1 MAVTYSFDH
10 AHLNAVDVEAAASF
24 YERVF
29 DARRIR
35 TFEANGVTFAQLEMG
50 GVRLTITSR
59 PYAHSGRG
67 NAVDH
72 FALSVPDLDEAIAD
86 LRAKGVEFRAGERG
100 RSTSATGRARR
111 AASGMPSSTRPT
123 TWPSRFYRWKR
134 RHDAAHV
141 RRSRD
146 GWRPATLAASH
157 RPRVVIPLHKYRW
170 RAKGAGRLGA
180 RASCPQGPGGQ
191 DARAPRTSVR
201 QLHVVRDH
209 GRHGPYRSAAV
220 SSNRPYSSR
229 GAPSSGRA

>member
-86 LRAKGVEFRAGERG
+86 LRAKGVEFRAGE
-100 RSTSATGRARR
+100 TGTLDIRD
-111 AASGMPSSTRPT
+111 GSSTVGRIRNAFVHAPDDVAIEILSLET
-123 TWPSRFYRWKR
+123 PS
-134 RHDAAHV
+134 
-141 RRSRD
+141 
-146 GWRPATLAASH
+146 
-157 RPRVVIPLHKYRW
+157 
-170 RAKGAGRLGA
+170 
-180 RASCPQGPGGQ
+180 
-191 DARAPRTSVR
+191 
-201 QLHVVRDH
+201 
-209 GRHGPYRSAAV
+209 
-220 SSNRPYSSR
+220 
-229 GAPSSGRA
+229 